1 LEGANA
7 RAGAGARMKAAR
19 VEWPRRPSNS
29 ARCALIPRVALSFH
43 AARSHSTRLLEF
55 DVATEFHAAV

>member
-1 LEGANA
+1 
-7 RAGAGARMKAAR
+7 MKAAR

-29 ARCALIPRVALSFH
+29 APGALIPRVARSFH

-55 DVATEFHAAV
+55 DVAAEFHAAV